1 MCPSYSIAIDRS
13 RSKPIHDLRHTA
25 VALMVAAG
33 VHPKAI
39 QARMGHASI
48 SVTLDRYGHLFP
60 QIDAE
65 VADALDR
72 LRGGS

>member
-1 MCPSYSIAIDRS
+1 
-13 RSKPIHDLRHTA
+13 
-25 VALMVAAG
+25 MVAAG
-33 VHPKAI
+33 VHPKAV

-72 LRGGS
+72 LWGGS